1 MPDLPTVAEAGL
13 PGFKADV
20 WFGVVAPA
28 GTPVPIVSRL
38 NNEIGQIMRM
48 PDVQQQ
54 LQPQGIEPATGTPA
68 EFAAFIGTEIAKWAE
83 VVHRTGARID

>member
-1 MPDLPTVAEAGL
+1 M
-13 PGFKADV
+13 

-54 LQPQGIEPATGTPA
+54 LQPQGIEPATGTPG
-68 EFAAFIGTEIAKWAE
+68 EFAAFIGTEIAKWAD